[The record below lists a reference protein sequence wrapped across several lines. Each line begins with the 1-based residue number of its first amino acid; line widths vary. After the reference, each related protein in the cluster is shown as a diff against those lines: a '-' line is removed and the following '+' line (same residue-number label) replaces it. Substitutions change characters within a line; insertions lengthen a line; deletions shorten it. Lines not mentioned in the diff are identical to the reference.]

1 MFTWYIRYKNYIRLV
16 SSRKRVDSYLF
27 NEVDGFAIC
36 YLSSLLIRDMKYC
49 ISLGEQV
56 SC

>member
-1 MFTWYIRYKNYIRLV
+1 MIRYIKYKNYIRLV
-16 SSRKRVDSYLF
+16 SSRKKVDIYLF
-27 NEVDGFAIC
+27 NEVDGFAVR

-49 ISLGEQV
+49 ISLGEQL